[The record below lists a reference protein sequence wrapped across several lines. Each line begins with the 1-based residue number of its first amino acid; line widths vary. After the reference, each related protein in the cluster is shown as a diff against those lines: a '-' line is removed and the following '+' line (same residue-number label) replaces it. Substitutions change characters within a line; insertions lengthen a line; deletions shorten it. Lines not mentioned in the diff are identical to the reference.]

1 MEKVRK
7 NTGISK
13 CRLLIFL
20 PSVNDST
27 VKNGDKPFLIV
38 ELNRSRLGKKRWRI
52 KKHDHLDFHHE
63 NTPI

>member
-1 MEKVRK
+1 MKCPSLFYGKSKK
-7 NTGISK
+7 NTSISK

-38 ELNRSRLGKKRWRI
+38 ELNSSRLGKK
-52 KKHDHLDFHHE
+52 DGA
-63 NTPI
+63 